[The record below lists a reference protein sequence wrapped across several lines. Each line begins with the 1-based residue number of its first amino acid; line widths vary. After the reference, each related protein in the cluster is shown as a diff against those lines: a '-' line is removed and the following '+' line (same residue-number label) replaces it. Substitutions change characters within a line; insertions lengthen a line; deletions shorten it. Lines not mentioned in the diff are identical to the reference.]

1 MGSAHQSTGGAVG
14 SGGTGV
20 AVGSGRSAGGV
31 AGPGVTGAGVAAGA
45 SGAGGEGV
53 SVATGTAGPA
63 AGADPP
69 PVNAGG
75 MNGRGKAR
83 TWASVNRICVAA
95 GETEGAAASGP
106 GVLPECAT
114 SGVDSSVGVA
124 VGVAGRAAL
133 PPLLV

>member
-20 AVGSGRSAGGV
+20 AVGSGLSEGGV
-31 AGPGVTGAGVAAGA
+31 AGAGVTASGVSAGA
-45 SGAGGEGV
+45 SGAAGAGV
-53 SVATGTAGPA
+53 SVAAGTAGPA
-63 AGADPP
+63 AGAEPP
-69 PVNAGG
+69 LANPGG

-83 TWASVNRICVAA
+83 TWASVSRTCVAA
-95 GETEGAAASGP
+95 AETDGVAASAL

-114 SGVDSSVGVA
+114 SGVDSVAVA